1 MRRNSA
7 WHVCKHVCVCVSVCV
22 NLMYFGLNTILR
34 VLHDSDE
41 NRNTRGGASPVS
53 AGKKCPTPSRLTP

>member
-7 WHVCKHVCVCVSVCV
+7 WHVCKHLCASVCVCVCV

-34 VLHDSDE
+34 VLHQTLMKTE
-41 NRNTRGGASPVS
+41 TRGEAETQARP
-53 AGKKCPTPSRLTP
+53 R